1 MHKKYNTKHSTLVNP
16 RLVMTSKHKS
26 FLSERKRNKEKLQF
40 GYQSTY
46 MALLWLI
53 GFLLIYYVWILN
65 ANATQ
70 GYTIRDLENTGKELK
85 VELER
90 LDVRIAELE
99 SFEWISSDEE
109 LQNIMEEYE
118 DPNYL
123 VIRDDIQYVYNH

>member
-1 MHKKYNTKHSTLVNP
+1 
-16 RLVMTSKHKS
+16 MTSKHKS

-46 MALLWLI
+46 IALLGVI
-53 GFLLIYYVWILN
+53 GFLLIYYVWTLN

-90 LDVRIAELE
+90 LDVKIAELE
-99 SFEWISSDEE
+99 STESISSDEQ
-109 LQNIMEEYE
+109 LQDIMEEYE

-123 VIRDDIQYVYNH
+123 VIKENVQYVYNY

>member
-1 MHKKYNTKHSTLVNP
+1 MHKKYNTKYSILVNP

-26 FLSERKRNKEKLQF
+26 FLSDRKRNKEKLQF

-46 MALLWLI
+46 IALLGVI
-53 GFLLIYYVWILN
+53 AFLLLYYVWILN

-70 GYTIRDLENTGKELK
+70 GYTIRELENTGKELK

-90 LDVRIAELE
+90 LDVKIAELE
-99 SFEWISSDEE
+99 SSDGISSDED

-123 VIRDDIQYVYNH
+123 VIRDNIQYVYNY

>member
-1 MHKKYNTKHSTLVNP
+1 
-16 RLVMTSKHKS
+16 MTSKHKN
-26 FLSERKRNKEKLQF
+26 FLSTRKRNKDKLQF

-46 MALLWLI
+46 MALLGVI

-70 GYTIRDLENTGKELK
+70 GYTIRNLENIGKELK

-90 LDVRIAELE
+90 LDVKIAELE
-99 SFEWISSDEE
+99 SSESISSDKE
-109 LQNIMEEYE
+109 LQDMMEEYE

-123 VIRDDIQYVYNH
+123 VIKNDTQYVYNY

>member
-1 MHKKYNTKHSTLVNP
+1 VNP
-16 RLVMTSKHKS
+16 RLIMTSKQNS
-26 FLSERKRNKEKLQF
+26 FLATRKRNKDKLQF

-46 MALLWLI
+46 IALLGVI

-70 GYTIRDLENTGKELK
+70 GYTIRSLENTGKELK

-90 LDVRIAELE
+90 LEVKIAELE
-99 SFEWISSDEE
+99 SSESISSDQEI
-109 LQNIMEEYE
+109 QDMMEEYE

-123 VIRDDIQYVYNH
+123 VIKNDTQYVYNY

>member
-1 MHKKYNTKHSTLVNP
+1 
-16 RLVMTSKHKS
+16 MTSKHQS

-46 MALLWLI
+46 IALLGVI

-70 GYTIRDLENTGKELK
+70 GYTIRELENIGTELK

-90 LDVRIAELE
+90 LDVKIAELE
-99 SFEWISSDEE
+99 SSESISSD
-109 LQNIMEEYE
+109 QNMQNMMEEYE

-123 VIRDDIQYVYNH
+123 VIRDNVQYVYNY